1 MNQNTFAHVALAV
14 LSLAAS
20 PALAENEG
28 SGNPFPHAAGAQ
40 VSFGSAFVNETWSQS
55 HPQFTG
61 NATQASSLAGLLPSS
76 GSETPVMTANSLP
89 VRAMDGMV
97 AYAGLRRRV
106 PVMDTQVL
114 VFNDRAQHLAYGAA
128 VAPR

>member
-1 MNQNTFAHVALAV
+1 MNTFARAALAV

-28 SGNPFPHAAGAQ
+28 NGNPFSYAAEAQ
-40 VSFGSAFVNETWSQS
+40 VSSGNAFVTETWSQS

-76 GSETPVMTANSLP
+76 GSETPVMTASSLP
-89 VRAMDGMV
+89 VRAVDGMV

-106 PVMDTQVL
+106 PVTSTRV
-114 VFNDRAQHLAYGAA
+114 VVSNDGAQQLAYGAA
-128 VAPR
+128 ITPR

>member
-1 MNQNTFAHVALAV
+1 MNTFARVALAV

-20 PALAENEG
+20 PALAETEG
-28 SGNPFPHAAGAQ
+28 NGNPYPYTAEAQ
-40 VSFGSAFVNETWSQS
+40 ASSGSAFVNETWAQS

-61 NATQASSLAGLLPSS
+61 SATQASSLAGLLPSS
-76 GSETPVMTANSLP
+76 GNETPVMTASSLP
-89 VRAMDGMV
+89 VRASDGMA

-106 PVMDTQVL
+106 RVTSTQIV
-114 VFNDRAQHLAYGAA
+114 VSNDRAQHLAYGAA

>member
-1 MNQNTFAHVALAV
+1 MNTFARVALAV

-28 SGNPFPHAAGAQ
+28 NGNPFAYAAGPQ
-40 VSFGSAFVNETWSQS
+40 VSSGSAFVNETWSQS

-61 NATQASSLAGLLPSS
+61 NATQASSMARLLPSN
-76 GSETPVMTANSLP
+76 GSETPVMTTDSLP
-89 VRAMDGMV
+89 VHAADGMV

-106 PVMDTQVL
+106 LVTSTQIV
-114 VFNDRAQHLAYGAA
+114 VSNDGAQHLAYGAA
-128 VAPR
+128 IAPR